1 MFEKIA
7 EVGLII
13 YENGIFE
20 EFDPEEEEE
29 EE

>member
-1 MFEKIA
+1 MFEMLS

-13 YENGIFE
+13 YENGSFE
-20 EFDPEEEEE
+20 EFDAEEEEE